1 MAAGAA
7 RAGGVVSRSA
17 PVWVVLL
24 RGVNVGKAKRVPMAE
39 LRRLLEGLGCTDVR
53 TLLNSGNAV
62 FGAPAART
70 PAQLAA
76 DLARE
81 LHAHLGLDVPVIAV
95 RESDLDAIVRGNPLS
110 FGVDDHPRLLVA
122 FTAEARALAALDAIR
137 PLLAK
142 GEQLEI
148 GAKAAYLLCANGIL
162 DSRAGE
168 ALLGKAGRGATT
180 RNWATVL
187 KLQALASAPRPGAGG
202 QRPRR
207 GG

>member
-1 MAAGAA
+1 M
-7 RAGGVVSRSA
+7 SRSA
-17 PVWVVLL
+17 PVWIVLL
-24 RGVNVGKAKRVPMAE
+24 RGVNVGKAKRVPMAD

-53 TLLNSGNAV
+53 TLLNSGTAV

-70 PAQLAA
+70 PGKLAA
-76 DLARE
+76 ELAHE
-81 LHAHLGLDVPVIAV
+81 LRTQLGVDVPVIAV
-95 RESDLDAIVRGNPLS
+95 RASDLDAIVRDNPLS
-110 FGVDDHPRLLVA
+110 FGDDDHPRLLVA
-122 FTAEARALAALDAIR
+122 FTTDARTLAALDAIR

-142 GEQLEI
+142 GEQLAI

-162 DSRAGE
+162 DSGAGE

-202 QRPRR
+202 QRSRR
-207 GG
+207 GR

>member
-1 MAAGAA
+1 M
-7 RAGGVVSRSA
+7 SRSA

-24 RGVNVGKAKRVPMAE
+24 RGVNVGKAKRVPMAD

-70 PAQLAA
+70 PARLAT
-76 DLARE
+76 DLAHE
-81 LHAHLGLDVPVIAV
+81 LRAQFGVDVPVVVKRA
-95 RESDLDAIVRGNPLS
+95 SDLDAIVRDNPLS
-110 FGVDDHPRLLVA
+110 FGDDDHPRLLVA
-122 FTAEARALAALDAIR
+122 FPADTRALAALDAIR

-142 GEQLEI
+142 GEQLAI
-148 GAKAAYLLCANGIL
+148 GAKAAYLLCAKGIL

-168 ALLGKAGRGATT
+168 ALLGKAGRAATT

-187 KLQALASAPRPGAGG
+187 KLQALARELPQEPDGH
-202 QRPRR
+202 RPRHGR
-207 GG
+207 

>member
-1 MAAGAA
+1 M
-7 RAGGVVSRSA
+7 SRSA
-17 PVWVVLL
+17 PVWIVLL
-24 RGVNVGKAKRVPMAE
+24 RGVNVGKAKRVPMAD

-53 TLLNSGNAV
+53 TLLNSGTAV

-70 PAQLAA
+70 PGKLAA
-76 DLARE
+76 ELAHE
-81 LHAHLGLDVPVIAV
+81 LRTQLGVDVPVIVV
-95 RESDLDAIVRGNPLS
+95 RASDLDAIVRGNPLS
-110 FGVDDHPRLLVA
+110 FGDDDHPRLLVA
-122 FTAEARALAALDAIR
+122 FTTDARTLAALDAIR

-142 GEQLEI
+142 GEQLAI

-202 QRPRR
+202 QRSRR
-207 GG
+207 GR